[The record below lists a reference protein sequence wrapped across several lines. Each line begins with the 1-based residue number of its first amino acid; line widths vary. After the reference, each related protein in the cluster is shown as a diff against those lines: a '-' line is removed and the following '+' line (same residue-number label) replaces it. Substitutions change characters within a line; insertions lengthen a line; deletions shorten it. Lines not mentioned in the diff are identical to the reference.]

1 MKKIFKLLIIL
12 LISSTIMT
20 GCDNSS
26 SDKDVLDEDTK
37 IIVDCM
43 GREVTIPKEPNR
55 IAILYAYAGHLTTLL
70 GEEDKIVGVVEGLKR
85 DVMMNYKIE
94 NMEDLSVP
102 YNSGVINIEELI
114 KIKPDVAFVR
124 ASTANNEG
132 EVEKLKK
139 ANIPFVVVDYT
150 NIEEQIKSIEVLGQV
165 LNKED
170 KAQEYINFYKEK
182 INYVMEKTKEIKNED
197 KINVYH
203 SVNEAVRTDS
213 KDSIGDEIS
222 TAANIINVSTSEKLN
237 ISEEKA
243 YSTLEQIYK
252 WDPEAIIV
260 NDATVNEY
268 MHTDDKW
275 QGLKAVQNNK
285 VYNLPVGLSRWGHPG
300 SLETP
305 MAILF
310 ISNLFYPEHFQDM
323 DIKEVTKEYYEE
335 FFDLELNDKQV
346 NSILSGV
353 GMRLEKEN

>member
-1 MKKIFKLLIIL
+1 MKKKLFKLIVIL
-12 LISSTIMT
+12 FISSIIML
-20 GCDNSS
+20 GCNNS
-26 SDKDVLDEDTK
+26 KVEEVLDEDTK
-37 IIVDCM
+37 VIVDCI
-43 GREVTIPKEPNR
+43 GRKVIVPKEPHR

-70 GEEDKIVGVVEGLKR
+70 GEEDKIVALVEGLKR
-85 DVMMNYKIE
+85 DVIMNYKIE
-94 NMEDLSVP
+94 NMEELSVP

-114 KIKPDVAFVR
+114 KIKPDIAFVR
-124 ASTANNEG
+124 ESTAKNEA

-165 LNKED
+165 LNKEE
-170 KAQEYINFYKEK
+170 KAKKYIDFYKDK
-182 INYVMEKTKEIKNED
+182 INYVKEHTKNIKEED
-197 KINVYH
+197 KIKVYH

-222 TAANIINVSTSEKLN
+222 KISNIINVSTSENLN

-252 WDPEAIIV
+252 WDPDAIIV

-275 QGLKAVQNNK
+275 QGLRAVKNNK
-285 VYNLPVGLSRWGHPG
+285 IYNLPVGISRWGHPG

-310 ISNLFYPEHFQDM
+310 ISNLFYPENFKDM
-323 DIKEVTKEYYEE
+323 DIKEVTKQYYKD
-335 FFDLELNDKQV
+335 FFDLDLNDEQI
-346 NSILSGV
+346 NSILSGI
-353 GMRLEKEN
+353 GMRLKKEN